1 MISQKQGG
9 NAMKWNRSLPSG
21 TKDKLFREANGAYQ
35 LEKQVNDIVKKR
47 GYQRIDTPVIEF
59 EDVFY
64 SEEKN
69 EKEFYR
75 FFDKQGRLLVLR
87 PDMTMPIGRVIATT
101 GIQPPLKLSY
111 SGKIFRSNDAM
122 LGEQNELT
130 QAGIELVGYTS
141 LKAEV
146 ECITCAVEILEE
158 LKIPNFHFELGHA
171 QIFRLIVQFL
181 ELDEQAKTNL
191 QIYFNHKNL
200 TDLNQFVAL
209 YPSELDAF
217 ICAIPRLFGEAD
229 EVLSIA
235 RELLPKSSKI
245 IQVIDELDR
254 IVQIIKTQH
263 PTISLTVDLGLVA
276 LMDYYTGVLFSG
288 YADLVP
294 DIFLRGGRYDHLAEQ
309 FGHPVIPAVGL
320 GINLD
325 TLVTLQYQLDNLA
338 FLEQPTTLVHST
350 LTYLAKAEALVKENP
365 DYQLS
370 LFETLEEAIRYG
382 EKWRYQQV
390 IEVTQENIR
399 SIKVGDSN

>member
-1 MISQKQGG
+1 
-9 NAMKWNRSLPSG
+9 MKWNRSIPSG

-111 SGKIFRSNDAM
+111 SGKVFRSNDDM

-130 QAGIELVGYTS
+130 QAGIELVGYSS

-158 LKIPNFHFELGHA
+158 LNIPNFHFELGHA
-171 QIFRLIVQFL
+171 QIFRLIVL
-181 ELDEQAKTNL
+181 SLDLDEVAKSELEN
-191 QIYFNHKNL
+191 YFNHKSL
-200 TDLNQFVAL
+200 TDLKQFVGR

-217 ICAIPRLFGEAD
+217 ICAMPKLFGEAA
-229 EVLSIA
+229 EVLPLA
-235 RELLPKSSKI
+235 KRLLPKESKI
-245 IQVIDELDR
+245 IQVIDEMEKLMG
-254 IVQIIKTQH
+254 IVKSHHQK
-263 PTISLTVDLGLVA
+263 ISLTVDLGLVA
-276 LMDYYTGVLFSG
+276 LMDYYTGALFSG
-288 YADLVP
+288 YADLIP

-325 TLVTLQYQLDNLA
+325 TLVALQYQLNNLA
-338 FLEQPTTLVHST
+338 VLDQPTTLVHSS
-350 LTYLAKAEALVKENP
+350 LNQLAKAEALVKEHP

-370 LFETLEEAIRYG
+370 LFETLDEALKYG
-382 EKWRYQQV
+382 EKWRYQQI
-390 IEVTQENIR
+390 IEVTQDKIQV
-399 SIKVGDSN
+399 IKVGDPT

>member
-1 MISQKQGG
+1 
-9 NAMKWNRSLPSG
+9 MKWNRSLPSG

-35 LEKQVNDIVKKR
+35 LERQVNDILKKR

-101 GIQPPLKLSY
+101 GIHPPLKLSY
-111 SGKIFRSNDAM
+111 SGKVFRSNDDM

-130 QAGIELVGYTS
+130 QAGIELIGYSS

-146 ECITCAVEILEE
+146 ECITCAVELLET
-158 LKIPNFHFELGHA
+158 LNVPNFHFELGHA
-171 QIFRLIVQFL
+171 QIFRFIVTSLGIENDAKL
-181 ELDEQAKTNL
+181 ELQL
-191 QIYFNHKNL
+191 YFNNKSL
-200 TDLNQFVAL
+200 TDLHRFVEKF
-209 YPSELDAF
+209 PSELDAF

-229 EVLSIA
+229 EVLA
-235 RELLPKSSKI
+235 MAKELLPKESQI
-245 IQVIDELDR
+245 IPIIDELEMLMR
-254 IVQIIKTQH
+254 TIKTYHQN
-263 PTISLTVDLGLVA
+263 ISLTVDLGLVA

-309 FGHPVIPAVGL
+309 FGHSTIPAVGF

-325 TLVTLQYQLDNLA
+325 TLVTLQYQLNNLA
-338 FLEQPTTLVHST
+338 SLDQPTTLVHSS
-350 LTYLAKAEALVKENP
+350 LAQLAKADLLVKKDP
-365 DYQLS
+365 GYQLS
-370 LFETLEEAIRYG
+370 LFETVEEALNYG
-382 EKWRYQQV
+382 EKWQYQQV
-390 IEVTQENIR
+390 IEITQDKIHV
-399 SIKVGDSN
+399 IKVGDQE